1 MKDSFWGVFIIGA
14 GIVTLSIIFLFQS
27 ITNTDEHNYNL
38 LKETTE
44 AAMEDAID
52 YQAYYPDKKLKINQE
67 KFVDSFVRRFA
78 ENASLSRSYTIEIYD
93 INESPPK
100 VSLRVRSGVN
110 SNVVGEDGAILEFDI
125 ENRIDAILEKTK

>member
-52 YQAYYPDKKLKINQE
+52 YQAYYLNKNLKINQE